1 LRLLPGAPYRHPRL
15 AYRDVAA
22 ATNRLTLIA
31 AVLPAGVV
39 TTHTLFCLKTPL
51 DDDAQQFLCGMFNSF
66 IANYLIRLRVSTHV
80 TVTVIDRLPV
90 PRPSRVDPAFRE
102 MAALARQL
110 STAPDE
116 VAAAA
121 DHQALAARIYGVTAK
136 EFEHVLGTFPLVDI
150 AVREAAMA
158 AFMRTL

>member
-1 LRLLPGAPYRHPRL
+1 
-15 AYRDVAA
+15 
-22 ATNRLTLIA
+22 
-31 AVLPAGVV
+31 
-39 TTHTLFCLKTPL
+39 
-51 DDDAQQFLCGMFNSF
+51 MFNSF

-90 PRPSRVDPAFRE
+90 PRPADPAFRE

-121 DHQALAARIYGVTAK
+121 NHQALAARIYGVTAQ

-150 AVREAAMA
+150 AVREAAIA